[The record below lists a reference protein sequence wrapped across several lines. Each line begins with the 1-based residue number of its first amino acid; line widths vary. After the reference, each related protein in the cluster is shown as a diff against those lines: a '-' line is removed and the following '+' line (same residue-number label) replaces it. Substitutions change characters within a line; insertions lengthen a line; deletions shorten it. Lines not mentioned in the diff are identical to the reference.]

1 MQTKK
6 PASFCLR
13 VIKKKNR
20 ISFLY
25 FKFIL

>member
-6 PASFCLR
+6 PASYCLR

-20 ISFLY
+20 ISFL
-25 FKFIL
+25 FLKFIL